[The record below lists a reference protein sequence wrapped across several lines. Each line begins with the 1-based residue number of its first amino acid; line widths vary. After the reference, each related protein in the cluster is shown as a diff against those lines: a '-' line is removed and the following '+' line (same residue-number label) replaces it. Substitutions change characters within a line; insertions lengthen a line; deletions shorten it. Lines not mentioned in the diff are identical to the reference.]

1 MATDSGT
8 PDPPCGISQMGAFIS
23 GEYLFHDN
31 TIASDIDKI
40 HTNDNKAG
48 VIDKADN
55 AVSLTILIPMRL
67 HLPLQRNDIVI
78 LRPGGFY
85 GFSGFVDVLLFD
97 EQRHTAGK
105 LPLYEIGRASCRER
119 V

>member
-40 HTNDNKAG
+40 HTNDIKRG
-48 VIDKADN
+48 VMAHADN
-55 AVSLTILIPMRL
+55 ARW
-67 HLPLQRNDIVI
+67 
-78 LRPGGFY
+78 
-85 GFSGFVDVLLFD
+85 
-97 EQRHTAGK
+97 
-105 LPLYEIGRASCRER
+105 
-119 V
+119 

>member
-1 MATDSGT
+1 MENGNGDGLWNTRPT
-8 PDPPCGISQMGAFIS
+8 LRRSQMGAFIS

-40 HTNDNKAG
+40 HTNDNITG
-48 VIDKADN
+48 VMAHADN

-78 LRPGGFY
+78 LRP
-85 GFSGFVDVLLFD
+85 
-97 EQRHTAGK
+97 
-105 LPLYEIGRASCRER
+105 
-119 V
+119 